1 MLRMEPP
8 AYLTTKEVALELR
21 QHPETIR
28 RKIREGVIP
37 AVRTGE
43 GRSAI
48 RVDRLEFEAWLYS
61 EPPSGARGATGSTG
75 AAVSP
80 RCGLQGEA

>member
-1 MLRMEPP
+1 MLRMETP

-37 AVRTGE
+37 AVRTGD

-48 RVDRLEFEAWLYS
+48 RVDRLEFEAWLYR
-61 EPPSGARGATGSTG
+61 EPPSARGATGDTG
-75 AAVSP
+75 AARLP
-80 RCGLQGEA
+80 RGGLVEGEA

>member
-1 MLRMEPP
+1 MLRVEPP
-8 AYLTTKEVALELR
+8 AYLTPKEVALELR

-37 AVRTGE
+37 AVRTGD

-48 RVDRLEFEAWLYS
+48 RIDRQELEAWLYM
-61 EPPSGARGATGSTG
+61 EPSTARGATGSTG
-75 AAVSP
+75 AARLP
-80 RCGLQGEA
+80 RGGLEGEA

>member
-37 AVRTGE
+37 AVRTGD

-48 RVDRLEFEAWLYS
+48 RIDRQELEAWLFS
-61 EPPSGARGATGSTG
+61 EPPTARGATE
-75 AAVSP
+75 AARSP
-80 RCGLQGEA
+80 RSGSEGEA

>member
-1 MLRMEPP
+1 MLRASLA
-8 AYLTTKEVALELR
+8 AYLTPKEVALELR

-37 AVRTGE
+37 AVRTGD

-48 RVDRLEFEAWLYS
+48 RVDRHELEAWLYR
-61 EPPSGARGATGSTG
+61 EPLAARGAPGSTG
-75 AAVSP
+75 AAGSP
-80 RCGLQGEA
+80 RGGLEEEA